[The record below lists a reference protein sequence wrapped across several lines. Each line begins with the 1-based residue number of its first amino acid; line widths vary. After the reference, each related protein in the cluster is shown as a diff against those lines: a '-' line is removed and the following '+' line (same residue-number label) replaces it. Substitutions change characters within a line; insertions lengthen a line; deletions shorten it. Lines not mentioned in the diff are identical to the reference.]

1 MLLEHRKAQHESQED
16 DQDLSEVVTWVGIFQ
31 LMELNLDIKH
41 GFNIYGWTIAM
52 PCLATGLGI
61 HKDIG
66 MLSNVQ
72 QIQ

>member
-41 GFNIYGWTIAM
+41 GFNIYG
-52 PCLATGLGI
+52 
-61 HKDIG
+61 
-66 MLSNVQ
+66 
-72 QIQ
+72 